1 MLVSDITQI
10 TAHYSNVVHDH
21 KGFAVA

>member
-21 KGFAVA
+21 KGFAAA